1 MKNYCLLCV
10 LCFIIYGTISFAE
23 ECCPVDYKT
32 KPPYDWTQEQ
42 LNKELNINQQVDS
55 EGKPIITKQP
65 KDYIT
70 VIYFHRSP
78 GCQTCQLM
86 SKYVFETLK
95 EKFTKPLQ
103 NKTVVLAYLNFEEAK
118 NEKIVK
124 RLKIGSPT
132 MVVLQTVNEKDVKAK
147 RCDKIW
153 ELAGDKKAFFQ
164 FVENEVAD
172 YVKNLNEN
180 VQ

>member
-1 MKNYCLLCV
+1 MKKNSLFFALFFAV
-10 LCFIIYGTISFAE
+10 LGTPAFAA
-23 ECCPVDYKT
+23 ECCTVEDKA
-32 KPPYDWTQEQ
+32 KPPYYWTQEQ
-42 LNKELNINQQVDS
+42 LNKELNIDQQVDS
-55 EGKPIITKQP
+55 EGKPIIVESP

-70 VIYFHRSP
+70 VIYFHRTP

-95 EKFTKPLQ
+95 DKFAQPLQ
-103 NKTVVLAYLNFEEAK
+103 NKTVVLKYLNFEEAK
-118 NEKIVK
+118 NEKMVK

-132 MVVLQTVNEKDVKAK
+132 MVVLQTANEKDVKAK

-153 ELAGDKKAFFQ
+153 ELAGDKKEFFQ

-172 YVKNLNEN
+172 YVKNLKEN